1 MAYWPMDAA
10 HVREDLEVLGFLREA
25 MDERASGGDPNARLI
40 FQVVTA
46 FIAEL
51 ETAQRRAANA

>member
-1 MAYWPMDAA
+1 MASWPLDAA
-10 HVREDLEVLGFLREA
+10 HVGEDLEVLGFLREA
-25 MDERASGGDPNARLI
+25 MGERASAGDPNARLI

-51 ETAQRRAANA
+51 EAAQRRAATA